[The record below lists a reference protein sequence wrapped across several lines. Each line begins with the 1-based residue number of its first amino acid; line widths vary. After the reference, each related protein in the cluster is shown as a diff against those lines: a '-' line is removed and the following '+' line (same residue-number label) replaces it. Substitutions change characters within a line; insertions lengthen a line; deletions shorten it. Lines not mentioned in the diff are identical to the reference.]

1 MATSI
6 WPSRPSNILYIL
18 AMINCAPPLAS
29 LSLGPA
35 RLCNVV
41 LMNVGFALW
50 TSSLTW
56 YDIWNNRWIA
66 MMNYIIL
73 VMIYDIIYHFIDFNL
88 WLKLALIDSIMY
100 MWYYYTYMWYNMSPQ
115 LYDMMCDMMYDILYV
130 MIYTMIWYMTW
141 YML

>member
-73 VMIYDIIYHFIDFNL
+73 VMIYDMIYYFIDFNL
-88 WLKLALIDSIMY
+88 WLKLALIDSIMSL
-100 MWYYYTYMWYNMSPQ
+100 WYYYTWYVPN
-115 LYDMMCDMMYDILYV
+115 YRTWCV
-130 MIYTMIWYMTW
+130 IWYMLLYMIW
-141 YML
+141 DMILYMLQGVS